1 MRAKKFREATAER
14 IRIAR
19 ETQDNWDYGIEQC
32 WEKEIALLS
41 EDMSWTISFIK
52 NECTDDEFFW
62 MSEVFDDVAQRT
74 QNREF
79 IAAIKERIKSV
90 ADVGKARSV
99 QTDIDFAE
107 AAISS

>member
-1 MRAKKFREATAER
+1 MKAKKFREIITER
-14 IRIAR
+14 MRIAR

-52 NECTDDEFFW
+52 NECTDDEFYW
-62 MSEVFDDVAQRT
+62 MSEVFDDIALRT
-74 QNREF
+74 QSREF
-79 IAAIKERIKSV
+79 IAATKERIQSV
-90 ADVGKARSV
+90 SDVEKARSV

-107 AAISS
+107 AAICG